1 MICGCSDM
9 LLLLFTVCSVASIS
23 RVFSIL
29 ANRSSPV
36 HRLQGFANG
45 IVCYGNP
52 YPIKWLCLHQWL
64 LITDFACNLTIRLSC
79 HCHYL
84 LRVEPYYAS
93 NTASGDRYLYTYRRR
108 TDPPG
113 AAQGPAQ
120 SGGRRGP
127 YGGRLPG
134 YSGTF
139 RHPPPPG
146 WPSSEPQHQRPW

>member
-1 MICGCSDM
+1 MVPSSWRICRERLPFGKAARATRAVSSGTEPMICGCSDM

-52 YPIKWLCLHQWL
+52 YPSKWLCLHQWL

-93 NTASGDRYLYTYRRR
+93 NTASGDR
-108 TDPPG
+108 
-113 AAQGPAQ
+113 
-120 SGGRRGP
+120 
-127 YGGRLPG
+127 
-134 YSGTF
+134 
-139 RHPPPPG
+139 
-146 WPSSEPQHQRPW
+146 